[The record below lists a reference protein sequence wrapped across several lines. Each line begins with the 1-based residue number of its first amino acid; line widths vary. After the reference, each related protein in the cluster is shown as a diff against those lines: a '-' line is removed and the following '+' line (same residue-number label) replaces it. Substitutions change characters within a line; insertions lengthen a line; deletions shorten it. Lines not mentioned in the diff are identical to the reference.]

1 MISLAHAAEAGTASV
16 AGAPTTSDTFMFN
29 IGMIA
34 VLFVL
39 FYIILIRPQQKRI
52 KEQQTMLDGL
62 KKGDRVVTAGGL
74 IGKISKLTNDRE
86 VEVDLGAVKVTALR
100 YTLQIDAGDTTGL
113 AKPEKSDKKADKA
126 DGKDD
131 KAA

>member
-1 MISLAHAAEAGTASV
+1 MITLAHAADVASN
-16 AGAPTTSDTFMFN
+16 AAAAPSASDTFMFN

-34 VLFVL
+34 VLFIL

-52 KEQQTMLDGL
+52 REQQKTLDSL
-62 KKGDRVVTAGGL
+62 KKGDRVITAGGL

-100 YTLQIDAGDTTGL
+100 YTLQLDNPEDA
-113 AKPEKSDKKADKA
+113 APKSAIIKKD
-126 DGKDD
+126 DD

>member
-1 MISLAHAAEAGTASV
+1 MITLAHAADAASS
-16 AGAPTTSDTFMFN
+16 AAATPSASDTFMFN
-29 IGMIA
+29 LGMIA

-52 KEQQTMLDGL
+52 REQQKTLDSL
-62 KKGDRVVTAGGL
+62 KKGDRVITAGGL

-86 VEVDLGAVKVTALR
+86 VEVDLGNDVKVTALR
-100 YTLQIDAGDTTGL
+100 YTLQLDTPEDAAAAPKGSII
-113 AKPEKSDKKADKA
+113 K
-126 DGKDD
+126 KDD